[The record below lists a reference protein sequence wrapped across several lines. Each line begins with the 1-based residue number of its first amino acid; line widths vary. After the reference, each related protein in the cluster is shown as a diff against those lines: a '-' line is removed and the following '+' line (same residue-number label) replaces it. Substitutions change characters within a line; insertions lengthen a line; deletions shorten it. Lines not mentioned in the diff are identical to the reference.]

1 MGWDVHTEINISIS
15 RMLIFY
21 NITFVSLYIMVS
33 SFKFLSPKIGEYHHC
48 STLCRQSF
56 SLFKWSRPFSWTSF
70 HKQFSMIITR
80 GFSPNEIYCLCLK
93 WQILGLHGQTND
105 LQSIFLYE
113 LKVQKCTAL
122 FCNLWPLALKVFS
135 MYFGKVYSTTSLLSC
150 EFSSLGIFFFS
161 LCNGIFGL
169 LRVRENLFMK
179 MKLSL
184 WKFQRFV
191 KIPICQVQI
200 SSPYQW
206 SEIMLWL
213 LFFLSF
219 NNS

>member
-1 MGWDVHTEINISIS
+1 MGWYIHTEINISIS
-15 RMLIFY
+15 RKLIFY

-33 SFKFLSPKIGEYHHC
+33 SFKFLSPKIAEYHHC

-56 SLFKWSRPFSWTSF
+56 SLLKWSCPFSWTSF

-80 GFSPNEIYCLCLK
+80 VFSPNEIYCLCLK

-105 LQSIFLYE
+105 LQSILLYE

-150 EFSSLGIFFFS
+150 EFSSLGILFS

-169 LRVRENLFMK
+169 LRATGKSFYENETFPLEISK
-179 MKLSL
+179 
-184 WKFQRFV
+184 
-191 KIPICQVQI
+191 ICQDTNLP
-200 SSPYQW
+200 SSN
-206 SEIMLWL
+206 
-213 LFFLSF
+213 FFSLSVKWNNVTVIILSF
-219 NNS
+219 L